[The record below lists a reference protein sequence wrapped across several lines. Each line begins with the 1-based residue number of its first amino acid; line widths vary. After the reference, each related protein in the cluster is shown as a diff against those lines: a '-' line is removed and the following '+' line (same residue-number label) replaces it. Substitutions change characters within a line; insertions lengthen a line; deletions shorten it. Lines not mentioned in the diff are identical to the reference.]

1 MFNLRSLTLPARRT
15 WVRRVFALGAVAVLV
30 WLAASFAVAT
40 RLTRRARPVAPE
52 PLPAVSWGTAEAL
65 ELHAADGQTLGAWF
79 FPGRADRPAVVL
91 LHGNGESRTACLP
104 QAELLAAAGY
114 PVLSVTLRAHGDS
127 TGDANDFGLSA
138 RHDVV
143 AACDWLGAKRPGA
156 PVVVWG
162 RSLGSAAALFAA
174 PDLGSRVCGYVLECP
189 YRDLRT
195 AVRNRLRVYLPPVL
209 DAVAYAGLR
218 VAAPVALPDF
228 DRISPLDAASG
239 VPREARVL
247 VLTGSADRRATPDEA
262 RAIAE
267 RLGPNTELAVVE
279 GGDHL
284 QLAKPD
290 PARYRATLLGFLA
303 KCERRE

>member
-1 MFNLRSLTLPARRT
+1 MTATRRK
-15 WVRRVFALGAVAVLV
+15 WVRRVLAFITFVVLV
-30 WLAASFAVAT
+30 WLAFSFTVAS
-40 RLTRRARPVAPE
+40 RLTRRARPRAPE
-52 PLPAVSWGTAEAL
+52 PVPAVSWGTAEPL
-65 ELHAADGQTLGAWF
+65 TLTTSDGQTLGAWF
-79 FPGRADRPAVVL
+79 FPGRADRPAVIL

-104 QAELLAAAGY
+104 QAELLASAGY

-127 TGDANDFGLSA
+127 TGERNDIGYSA
-138 RHDVV
+138 RHDAI
-143 AACDWLGAKRPGA
+143 AALAWLEAKRPGK

-209 DAVAYAGLR
+209 DSIAYAGLR
-218 VAAPVALPDF
+218 VTAPLVLPDF
-228 DRISPLDAASG
+228 DRISPLEAATH

-247 VLTGSADRRATPDEA
+247 VLTGSTDRRATPDEA

-267 RLGPNTELAVVE
+267 RIGLNAELVVIE

-284 QLAKPD
+284 QLERPD
-290 PARYRATLLGFLA
+290 PARYRAVLLDFLA
-303 KCERRE
+303 KCP